1 MSAVQSANPAT
12 SSTPTAPSRPQP
24 RSKLRARLE
33 AADPNLLVRLAL
45 RLDAVVTGANG
56 VAYLAA
62 ASVLDGPLGIEAT
75 TLRPIGAFLVVYAIA
90 VALVSRPE
98 RPSPTAVRIVIAANV
113 IWAVD
118 SLIVLAAGWLDPSTG
133 GAVWIGLQA
142 LVVAGFAGL
151 QAAALRKRPPLTR
164 R

>member
-1 MSAVQSANPAT
+1 MSAVQPAT
-12 SSTPTAPSRPQP
+12 PATPTTVRGPQP
-24 RSKLRARLE
+24 RPKIRARL
-33 AADPNLLVRLAL
+33 AVADPNFLVRLAL

-62 ASVLDGPLGIEAT
+62 AGLLDGPLGVEAS
-75 TLRPIGAFLVVYAIA
+75 TLRPIGAFLIVYVAIA

-98 RPSPTAVRIVIAANV
+98 RPSPAAVRVVIAANL
-113 IWAVD
+113 IWAAD

-133 GAVWIGLQA
+133 GAAWIALQA

-151 QAAALRKRPPLTR
+151 QAAALRNAR

>member
-1 MSAVQSANPAT
+1 MSAVQPAT
-12 SSTPTAPSRPQP
+12 PTTPKTVSRPQP
-24 RSKLRARLE
+24 RPKIRARLE

-45 RLDAVVTGANG
+45 RLDAIVTGANG

-62 ASVLDGPLGIEAT
+62 AGLLDGPLGVEAA
-75 TLRPIGAFLVVYAIA
+75 TLRPIGAFLIVYAIA

-98 RPSPTAVRIVIAANV
+98 RPSPAAVRVVIAANA
-113 IWAVD
+113 IWAAD
-118 SLIVLAAGWLDPSTG
+118 SLIVLIGGWLDPTTG
-133 GAVWIGLQA
+133 GAVWIALQA

-151 QAAALRKRPPLTR
+151 QTAALRNAR

>member
-1 MSAVQSANPAT
+1 MSAVQPAT
-12 SSTPTAPSRPQP
+12 PDAQIARPQP
-24 RSKLRARLE
+24 RPGLRARLE

-62 ASVLDGPLGIEAT
+62 ASLLDGPLGVEAS

-98 RPSPTAVRIVIAANV
+98 RPSPTAVRMVIGANA
-113 IWAVD
+113 IWAAG
-118 SLIVLAAGWLDPSTG
+118 SLVVLAAGWLDPSTA
-133 GAVWIGLQA
+133 GAVWIALQA
-142 LVVAGFAGL
+142 LVVADFAGL
-151 QAAALRKRPPLTR
+151 QAAALRNAR